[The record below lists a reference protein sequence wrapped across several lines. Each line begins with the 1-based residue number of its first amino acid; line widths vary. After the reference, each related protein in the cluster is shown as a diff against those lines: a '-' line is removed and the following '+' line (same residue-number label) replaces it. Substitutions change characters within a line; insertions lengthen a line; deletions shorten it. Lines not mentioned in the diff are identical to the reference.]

1 VDLMGLPYQNPVT
14 GESIYYRQNNS
25 IQNPRWTVANA
36 ANIQNTNRVFGG
48 ANLAYAINDNLN
60 VAYRYGVDV
69 YSENNINYSNKGG
82 KTGSIVNQNGIYE
95 TWNNTKS
102 IYNHNFNISGDY
114 DIDDFGVTFNVGVD
128 SRSDTFDQN
137 GTRSTGQQVFN
148 VLRHFN
154 FEQQDEIQYL
164 EKRNIM
170 GAFAQTEIDYNRWIY
185 LTLAARKDWVSNL
198 SEANRSIIYPSA
210 SASFIPTS
218 AFPELKSDIISLL
231 KVRAGYGTSANFP
244 FGYPIAATLNLNTQS
259 FIKNGNYVI
268 SNTSGSVLGNP
279 DLKPERIDELEVGV
293 EGRFFNN
300 RVSLDLSIYNKKT
313 NDLII
318 NRPLDPS
325 TGYTS
330 TQTNIGLIENKGVEL
345 DLSFDW
351 IQSNDGLNWNTSM
364 NWSTNDAIVVDLGED
379 TDKIVYAG
387 FGTLGN
393 AAIPGESLGTI
404 IGSSNTRD
412 SSIENFRWLPGNSIV
427 NNQGSY
433 AVTQDPTIIG
443 DANPDWIANVS
454 NSISYKNLSFN
465 FLFNYQQ
472 GGDIFTYTVATLLGR
487 GLSADT
493 LDRELSFILP
503 GVNANG
509 QQNTK
514 QINNSTFYFS
524 NVLYGSDEMLVYD
537 ASHWRLGEISLS
549 YSSASEPNRKYS
561 FWKHF
566 FYCLWI

>member
-1 VDLMGLPYQNPVT
+1 M
-14 GESIYYRQNNS
+14 
-25 IQNPRWTVANA
+25 
-36 ANIQNTNRVFGG
+36 
-48 ANLAYAINDNLN
+48 
-60 VAYRYGVDV
+60 
-69 YSENNINYSNKGG
+69 
-82 KTGSIVNQNGIYE
+82 
-95 TWNNTKS
+95 
-102 IYNHNFNISGDY
+102 
-114 DIDDFGVTFNVGVD
+114 GVD

-433 AVTQDPTIIG
+433 AITQDPTIIG

-549 YSSASEPNRKYS
+549 YSLPQSLIENTPFGNISFTASGFNLFYNAYNTPPGTNFDPNIAGVGVGNGRGFDFLNGPSAKRYGGSIKLT
-561 FWKHF
+561 F
-566 FYCLWI
+566 